1 MRRTLALLF
10 LLGACGSAVAASPQR
25 PPVAFFNHS
34 FAVLDAQTADAIEHS
49 DYLPKFGVFAVRTT
63 TVDGGETWRGRYL
76 SGKQTYLEFFGPD
89 DLKGPGSG
97 PGATGLAISPDKAG
111 GVVAITRSLVR
122 QGIAHPDAA
131 RRTRQYGA
139 DKIPW
144 FDYVST
150 PDDPKSFS
158 IWAMEYVPSYF
169 EDSRTA
175 KEPAAYPGDIS
186 RERNQSDDYAQ
197 KLMRDVTLVEI
208 ACPVEDLK
216 QALAMFT
223 AGGLSIRKA
232 EDRVEASDGS
242 TTIILDAVPLDQ
254 AGLRRIVFDL
264 NAPATEAHVERIGRS
279 SLVVGPGE
287 HAVWTFPVIAAPTLG
302 R

>member
-1 MRRTLALLF
+1 MKRTLALLF
-10 LLGACGSAVAASPQR
+10 LLGACGAAAAASHQR
-25 PPVAFFNHS
+25 PHIAFFNHS

-49 DYLPKFGVFAVRTT
+49 DYLPSFGVFAVRTT
-63 TVDGGETWRGRYL
+63 TVDGGESWRGRYL

-97 PGATGLAISPDKAG
+97 PGAMGLAISPDRAG
-111 GVVAITRSLVR
+111 GVAAITGALVG
-122 QGIAHPDAA
+122 QGIAHPDSA
-131 RRTRQYGA
+131 RRTRQYGS

-150 PDDPKSFS
+150 PDEPKSFS
-158 IWAMEYVPSYF
+158 VWAMEYVPSF
-169 EDSRTA
+169 FDDSRTG

-197 KLMRDVTLVEI
+197 KPMRDVALIEI
-208 ACPVEDLK
+208 ACPADDFK
-216 QALAMFT
+216 SASAMFA
-223 AGGLSIRKA
+223 AGGLGMRKTR
-232 EDRVEASDGS
+232 DRIEASDGS
-242 TTIILDAVPLDQ
+242 TTIVLDAVPLER

-264 NAPATEAHVERIGRS
+264 NAPANEAHVERIGRS
-279 SLVVGPGE
+279 TLVVGPGE
-287 HAVWTFPVIAAPTLG
+287 RAVWVFPAP

>member
-10 LLGACGSAVAASPQR
+10 VLGAFGAAAAASHQR
-25 PPVAFFNHS
+25 PHIAFFNHS
-34 FAVLDAQTADAIEHS
+34 FAVLDAETADAIEHS
-49 DYLPKFGVFAVRTT
+49 DYLPAFGVFAVRTT
-63 TVDGGETWRGRYL
+63 TVDGGESWRGRYL
-76 SGKQTYLEFFGPD
+76 SGRQTYLEFFGPD

-111 GVVAITRSLVR
+111 GVGAITRALIR

-131 RRTRQYGA
+131 RRTRQYGS

-150 PDDPKSFS
+150 PDDPRSFS

-169 EDSRTA
+169 ADSRTG

-197 KLMRDVTLVEI
+197 KLMRDVALIEI
-208 ACPVEDLK
+208 ACPAEDFK
-216 QALAMFT
+216 SALAMFA
-223 AGGLSIRKA
+223 AGGLSIRKTH
-232 EDRVEASDGS
+232 DRIEASDGS
-242 TTIILDAVPLDQ
+242 TTIVLDAVPLEQ

-264 NAPATEAHVERIGRS
+264 NAPAAEAHVERIGAS

-287 HAVWTFPVIAAPTLG
+287 HAVWSFPA